1 MKKII
6 IIFLLLIGFQ
16 ISSTET
22 YGQYVKDNFKPYW
35 TIGLSGGPNLFYG
48 DIKEYSFFPVTNNKN
63 EIGYGAGLHFS
74 KQFTPV
80 FGLRLQGMYGQLYG
94 THRKLNHYFDAETA
108 EANLSAIFDFGNL
121 MFGYNADRFFS
132 PYAFMGIGVCNYK
145 SRLETLNNGTL
156 ISEEGYKGDLNIVG
170 TKFTGAIPIGIGFNF
185 RLAHKL
191 SLNLEYSFHIL
202 NTDYLDGT
210 KSGFDYDMYNYTS
223 LGLSYHFKSAQPAQ
237 MPPNDPIPD
246 FTQQQEEASEP
257 IEEAVKNTA
266 EESQQKLV
274 DYESMR
280 KEALK
285 KKADLIIEENKII
298 EETTETID
306 QQEPEEFNNEEI
318 APVKTGKFY
327 RVQLIAKQE
336 SKLDIEKF
344 KKDHNI
350 DVPILESWYNGFSIY
365 TVGEFTTFNA
375 ALGLRKDM
383 IENHNLPGA
392 FIAIFKD
399 GERIK
404 QDQ

>member
-6 IIFLLLIGFQ
+6 IIFLLSIGFQ
-16 ISSTET
+16 MSSTET

-74 KQFTPV
+74 RQLTPI
-80 FGLRLQGMYGQLYG
+80 FGLRLQGLYGQVYG
-94 THRKLNHYFDAETA
+94 TRRNSDRYFEAEIL
-108 EANLSAIFDFGNL
+108 EGNL
-121 MFGYNADRFFS
+121 CAVFDLGNLIFGYGPNRKVS
-132 PYAFMGIGVCNYK
+132 PYAFVGMGVSNYK
-145 SRLETLNNGTL
+145 SQLETLSLGT
-156 ISEEGYKGDLNIVG
+156 IVSQEGYTGDYELVG
-170 TKFTGAIPIGIGFNF
+170 TKFIGAMPIGLGFNF

-191 SLNLEYSFHIL
+191 SLNLEYSFHVL

-223 LGLSYHFKSAQPAQ
+223 LGLSYHFKSAQRAQ
-237 MPPNDPIPD
+237 RPPNDPIPD

-280 KEALK
+280 KAALEK
-285 KKADLIIEENKII
+285 KEDLIIEENKII

-350 DVPILESWYNGFSIY
+350 DVPIFESWYDGFSIY

-404 QDQ
+404 